1 VEPTTKRQPGT
12 LATLAGKA
20 GDAMKGHAAVIRW
33 VVLPAIAVAAGF
45 AVGLAIVRSAYGS

>member
-1 VEPTTKRQPGT
+1 MEPTTKRQPGT